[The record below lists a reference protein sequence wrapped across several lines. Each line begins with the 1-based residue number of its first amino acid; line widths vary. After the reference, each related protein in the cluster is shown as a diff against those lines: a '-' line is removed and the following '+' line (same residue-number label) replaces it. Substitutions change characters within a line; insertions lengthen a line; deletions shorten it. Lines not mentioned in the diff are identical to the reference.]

1 MEGHAPRGCGRNQV
15 GGGGVRHRLLATL
28 MWPRLSS
35 SAGGGGGHARRN
47 HSRRF
52 AQRWAQDAI
61 PELCGFHE
69 LAVKQTVRVRLQSP
83 GWLCFITDV
92 SSYSVERLTAC
103 SDLRLNSAGAGFF
116 CVKKGLLGTADD
128 LVRTLCDGPEHGLPQ
143 TLRGFEERSP
153 CYKAVGVQTR
163 SIFAAGGMTAAS
175 HPAMARPLRRSRF
188 PLSLRV
194 RRSLIPPLSP
204 PAPCSAHLMTR
215 PVRSPPATRVI
226 TQ

>member
-92 SSYSVERLTAC
+92 SSYSVERSRYSFISPMWSSVC
-103 SDLRLNSAGAGFF
+103 SPSTTHRL
-116 CVKKGLLGTADD
+116 
-128 LVRTLCDGPEHGLPQ
+128 Q
-143 TLRGFEERSP
+143 RS
-153 CYKAVGVQTR
+153 
-163 SIFAAGGMTAAS
+163 
-175 HPAMARPLRRSRF
+175 
-188 PLSLRV
+188 
-194 RRSLIPPLSP
+194 SP
-204 PAPCSAHLMTR
+204 
-215 PVRSPPATRVI
+215 
-226 TQ
+226 